1 MASYTARTPPQKLK
15 DSCDLCSASK
25 LRCDKQKPTCARCA
39 SLDQLC
45 SYSPARRS
53 GRPHRVRRERNQL
66 TEAARYSDRSSCS
79 NQMTHGSAALL
90 EQQTNNQQ
98 QENLIKR
105 GHRHSPSAESFTSS
119 CPAPEITGGG
129 DCTRTALYIL
139 EQLNASRRSGVTH
152 ASLTTTEAC
161 QRLLAILICP
171 CSEQPGVALLLAS
184 GCISLMDTV
193 HDLSHGQAS
202 RDTANS
208 EVCSSTTLTPSTE
221 QGAPVWSVPSPSQRL
236 LNSSPGGVEELAKI
250 AKVILQ
256 FADKYCQDSQGGVGW
271 PHTSWL
277 IAPIVPLLRNRLQSV
292 TREAARRLV
301 F

>member
-1 MASYTARTPPQKLK
+1 MESYTARAPPQKLK

-53 GRPHRVRRERNQL
+53 GRPHRVRRERSQH
-66 TEAARYSDRSSCS
+66 TETARHSDRSSS
-79 NQMTHGSAALL
+79 NQMNRGSTALL
-90 EQQTNNQQ
+90 GPQTNNQR
-98 QENLIKR
+98 QETLGKR
-105 GHRHSPSAESFTSS
+105 GHHHSPSAESFISS
-119 CPAPEITGGG
+119 CLAPDITGGG
-129 DCTRTALYIL
+129 DCTKTALYIL
-139 EQLNASRRSGVTH
+139 EQLNASRRNDVMNAG
-152 ASLTTTEAC
+152 LTTTEAC

-171 CSEQPGVALLLAS
+171 CSEQPGVALLVAS

-202 RDTANS
+202 RDTTNS
-208 EVCSSTTLTPSTE
+208 EICPSTTLTPSTE

-256 FADKYCQDSQGGVGW
+256 FADKYCQDSPGGVGW

-277 IAPIVPLLRNRLQSV
+277 VAPIVPLLRNRLQCV